1 MKAVNEAFAE
11 ASASFRQGILEAL
24 GEFPENTYPPRV
36 LVIPDIPP
44 PTLQPAAD
52 TS

>member
-11 ASASFRQGILEAL
+11 ASARFRQGILEAI
-24 GEFPENTYPPRV
+24 GDFPDNTYPPRV

-44 PTLQPAAD
+44 TTLQSTAD